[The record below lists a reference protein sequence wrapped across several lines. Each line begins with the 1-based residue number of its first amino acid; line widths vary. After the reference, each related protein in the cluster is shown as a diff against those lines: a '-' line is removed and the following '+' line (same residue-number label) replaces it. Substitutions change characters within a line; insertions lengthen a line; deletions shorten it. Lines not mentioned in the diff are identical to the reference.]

1 MLRIVW
7 RYGLAVVTV
16 AVALL
21 ITRSLQSYTDI
32 TPLFYAAIVLT
43 AWFGG
48 MGPGLLAVVLAE
60 LSIDY
65 YFVEPLYTLGLGPK
79 SFSFLV
85 VFGFLAVLTSWMSSR
100 RRRAEEGLRQARDE
114 LETRVQERTK
124 ELRQANENLR
134 EREAEL
140 THVTRVMT
148 IGELTAS
155 IAHEVNQP
163 LAAIVTNGN
172 ACLRWLGSDTPNLSE
187 GRQAVQRII
196 KDSYRASEVIARIR
210 TLVKKAPPRN
220 DLVDLNEVIVE
231 ALALAQDEAR
241 RTRVSLKQ
249 QLKDDLPRVR
259 GDRVQL
265 QQVILNLII
274 NGLEAIAKSKD
285 GARELSISSGVDDEN
300 NVIVAVKD
308 SGKGLDSANL
318 GRVFDAFYT
327 TKPEGMG
334 MGLAISRTIIES
346 HGGRLWATPNSPK
359 GAVFQFKLSTAAE
372 NAS

>member
-1 MLRIVW
+1 MIR
-7 RYGLAVVTV
+7 RYCLAVLSV
-16 AVALL
+16 AAALV
-21 ITRSLQSYTDI
+21 ITRSLARYTDH
-32 TPLFYAAIVLT
+32 TPLFYAAIVVS

-48 MGPGLLAVVLAE
+48 MGPGLLAVILAE

-65 YFVEPLYTLGLGPK
+65 YFVEPLYTLGVGPK
-79 SFSFLV
+79 PLSFLV
-85 VFGFLAVLTSWMSSR
+85 VFGFLAVLTSWMSSK
-100 RRRAEEGLRQARDE
+100 RRRAEEQLRQARDE

-124 ELRQANENLR
+124 ELRQANDTLR
-134 EREAEL
+134 ERDAEL

-285 GARELSISSGVDDEN
+285 GARELSISSNQDEAA
-300 NVIVAVKD
+300 NVVIAVSD
-308 SGKGLDSANL
+308 SGEGLDVGN
-318 GRVFDAFYT
+318 
-327 TKPEGMG
+327 
-334 MGLAISRTIIES
+334 
-346 HGGRLWATPNSPK
+346 
-359 GAVFQFKLSTAAE
+359 
-372 NAS
+372 